1 MNENVVDI
9 LIYLFENF
17 MDAEFSD
24 QPDQHELQEELA
36 QAGFPLPV
44 IKKAFHWLDELAWSQ
59 SACQQTPDTRQAIRI
74 YTEQES
80 IRLDTECRGMLLFLE
95 QLEILD
101 QASRELVVD
110 RALALET
117 AHIAADDLR
126 WIVLLVL
133 MNQPGRESAFA
144 HMEDLIYNDI
154 PRYLH

>member
-17 MDAEFSD
+17 MDAELSS
-24 QPDQHELQEELA
+24 QPDQTELQEELT
-36 QAGFPLPV
+36 QAGFPVPM
-44 IKKAFHWLDELAWSQ
+44 IRKAFKWLDELAWRQ
-59 SACQQTPDTRQAIRI
+59 SACQQTPHTSQAIRI

-95 QLEILD
+95 QHEILD
-101 QASRELVVD
+101 QVGRELVID

-117 AHIAADDLR
+117 AHISVEDLR

-144 HMEDLIYNDI
+144 HMEELIYNDI

>member
-17 MDAEFSD
+17 MDAELSD
-24 QPDQHELQEELA
+24 QPDQIELQEELA
-36 QAGFPLPV
+36 QAGFPLPM

-59 SACQQTPDTRQAIRI
+59 SACQQAPHTSHAIRI

-101 QASRELVVD
+101 QVSRELVID

-144 HMEDLIYNDI
+144 DMEDLIYNDI